1 VSRNPPI
8 RGGALVTGA
17 AGGLGIEIARL
28 LARRGYSVHVT
39 DLDGELAA
47 QAAERLG
54 AGAFGSA
61 LDVRSLPA
69 CRSAA
74 SRTVRRVGSLEVWV
88 NNAGVMA
95 TGPAWEQNERTRQLM
110 LDVNALGT
118 INGTLAALEPMR
130 ATGRGK
136 IVNVISMAGL
146 IAVPGQAIYSA
157 SKHAAI
163 GFSLATLADLRLEG
177 VTSVEISCAC
187 PDAIWTPMIQSKL
200 DDPHAAASFSGIMMS
215 PERVAGR
222 VVSLLDRPRPV
233 LTIPRWRGALVRI
246 SESFPALTLRSL
258 GPVMGLG
265 RAQQRRFRERRR
277 G

>member
-1 VSRNPPI
+1 MSTDLQS

-17 AGGLGIEIARL
+17 AGGLGVEIARL
-28 LARRGYSVHVT
+28 LVRRGYSVHVT

-47 QAAERLG
+47 QAAERVG
-54 AGAFGSA
+54 PGAFGSM

-69 CRSAA
+69 CRAAA
-74 SRTVRRVGSLEVWV
+74 SRTIRRTGSLEVWV

-95 TGPAWEQNERTRQLM
+95 TGPAWEQDDRTRQLL

-130 ATGRGK
+130 AAGRGK

-146 IAVPGQAIYSA
+146 IAVPGQAIYTA

-163 GFSLATLADLRLEG
+163 GFSLSTLADLRLAGITG
-177 VTSVEISCAC
+177 VDISCAC

-200 DDPHAAASFSGIMMS
+200 DDPHAAASFSGIMLR

-222 VVSLLDRPRPV
+222 IVTLLDRPRPV
-233 LTIPRWRGALVRI
+233 LTIPRWRGVLVRI
-246 SESFPALTLRSL
+246 SQSFPALTLRSL
-258 GPVMGLG
+258 GPVMALG
-265 RAQQRRFRERRR
+265 RAKQRRFREHRR

>member
-1 VSRNPPI
+1 MSRNPPI

-177 VTSVEISCAC
+177 VTRVEISCAC

-258 GPVMGLG
+258 GPVMALG